1 MMSILMFLVGFY
13 LGILVFSLLAIAR
26 RKLNNKPLV
35 RFTTPY
41 FLHRANKTMSLFRA
55 QLTHHGF
62 EDTMEHDI
70 RV

>member
-26 RKLNNKPLV
+26 KKFDNKPSV
-35 RFTTPY
+35 RLPTLYP
-41 FLHRANKTMSLFRA
+41 LHQVNQMMSLLKF

-62 EDTMEHDI
+62 EDARNMI
-70 RV
+70 

>member
-26 RKLNNKPLV
+26 KKFDNKPSV
-35 RFTTPY
+35 RLPILY
-41 FLHRANKTMSLFRA
+41 PLHQVNQMMSLLKF

-62 EDTMEHDI
+62 EDARNMI
-70 RV
+70 